1 MSFNLAASTV
11 PPSSLPAVAVA
22 HAQQAQ
28 DEPSE
33 SHCSA
38 VLSPDPAAAI
48 ARVVDS
54 SVELRASAL
63 EPTHGRLSPQFCSA
77 VFMLR
82 SAMSMFASVAAQ
94 LQLPR
99 TQNDFLSALRCSSMC
114 VYEGQGVTGGVAGG
128 ERVRGMGGG
137 GVGLL
142 VLRMTATGGACGR
155 DVKRLMMG
163 VVKRVAAV
171 HAAETTTMGRAR
183 AWGGRWTKSK
193 LTHTAA
199 VK

>member
-1 MSFNLAASTV
+1 MSFDLAASTV

-38 VLSPDPAAAI
+38 VLAPDPEAAI

-63 EPTHGRLSPQFCSA
+63 EPTLGRLSPQFCSA
-77 VFMLR
+77 MFRSR
-82 SAMSMFASVAAQ
+82 SAASVCASMAAQ

-99 TQNDFLSALRCSSMC
+99 ALHDVLSALGCRGVC
-114 VYEGQGVTGGVAGG
+114 VYEVGVAGE
-128 ERVRGMGGG
+128 ER
-137 GVGLL
+137 
-142 VLRMTATGGACGR
+142 RMSG
-155 DVKRLMMG
+155 
-163 VVKRVAAV
+163 
-171 HAAETTTMGRAR
+171 
-183 AWGGRWTKSK
+183 
-193 LTHTAA
+193 
-199 VK
+199 